1 MPQIRPFAGIH
12 FSKSVGTDFSN
23 LIAPPFD
30 VLDEKK
36 KAVLQG
42 RHPNNIVTI
51 DLPYL
56 PPKAVGPDEVYAK
69 ANTTLQAWISAKI
82 LERSGR
88 PALYPYAQSFDH
100 NGRKYHR
107 RGFFATVKTQGM
119 SRSIS
124 LEGWHSSVLQ
134 FC

>member
-1 MPQIRPFAGIH
+1 MGRALVRWFLIPRRRLGASAGLRRFFLAGNRRQRVPQIRPFAGIH

-36 KAVLQG
+36 KAALQA

-56 PPKAVGPDEVYAK
+56 PPKAVGPDAVYEK
-69 ANTTLQAWISAKI
+69 ANTT
-82 LERSGR
+82 
-88 PALYPYAQSFDH
+88 
-100 NGRKYHR
+100 
-107 RGFFATVKTQGM
+107 
-119 SRSIS
+119 
-124 LEGWHSSVLQ
+124 
-134 FC
+134 